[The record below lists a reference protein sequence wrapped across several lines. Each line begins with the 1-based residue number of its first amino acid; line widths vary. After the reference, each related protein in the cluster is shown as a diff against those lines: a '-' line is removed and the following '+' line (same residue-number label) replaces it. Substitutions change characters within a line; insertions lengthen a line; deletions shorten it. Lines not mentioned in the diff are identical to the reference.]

1 MVEHSID
8 PLIMNLSQQFHSFPF
23 RKGRITE
30 VNFIL
35 RKAHLRRAQAGLR
48 LGMGNRLDRS
58 DPSTHVDRSEILTR
72 P

>member
-35 RKAHLRRAQAGLR
+35 RKAHLRRAQAGLGR
-48 LGMGNRLDRS
+48 K
-58 DPSTHVDRSEILTR
+58 V
-72 P
+72 